1 MQKLVKRLLLLLL
14 VTIPSIF
21 YGQNIDNFRLAYKA
35 QDTGHYQEA
44 INYYRL
50 SLQEKDISVQDS
62 AYTFY
67 NMSMCFDGLEQF
79 DTAFLFSRLAN
90 LFDPKIH
97 NYRQNYAYYL
107 LMFDSFDKAEKIIKK
122 EKVLLSPYLLNSYLD
137 ALYKK
142 DDMKKFYSYMQY
154 YKRYFTSI
162 NYKWNNLYKHQ
173 IDYYYNIANY
183 KKVQEIA
190 AKKIAT
196 SPNDYDANIGLI
208 SSYIYTDNVSKAMP
222 IINSML
228 DTLNNDGTL
237 LYYKALAFYALAFY
251 GQDTTQCDSVN
262 YYADKS
268 LSSSEYG
275 CNLCGACYY
284 LKGYCYHKQGKYKEA
299 LEAYEMDIKIDPS
312 SNPYFDIARVYYSM
326 KDKSKALVSI
336 NKDIKISG
344 KNKCN
349 TQLKKKILLL
359 E

>member
-1 MQKLVKRLLLLLL
+1 MQKLVNQLLLLLI

-21 YGQNIDNFRLAYKA
+21 YGQNIDNFSLAYEA

-44 INYYRL
+44 IYYYRL
-50 SLQEKDISVQDS
+50 SLQEKNISVQDS

-67 NMSMCFDGLEQF
+67 NMSICFDGLEQF

-90 LFDPKIH
+90 QFDPKIH
-97 NYRQNYAYYL
+97 RYKPNYAYYL
-107 LMFDSFDKAEKIIKK
+107 LMFDSIDKAAKIIKK
-122 EKVLLSPYLLNSYLD
+122 EKDILPPYILKFYLN

-142 DDMKKFYSYMQY
+142 DDIKKFYSYMQY

-162 NYKWNNLYKHQ
+162 NYKWDDLYKYQ
-173 IDYYYNIANY
+173 IGYYCYIANY

-196 SPNDYDANIGLI
+196 NHSDYDANIGLI
-208 SSYIYTDNVSKAMP
+208 KSYIYTDNVSKAMP

-228 DTLNNDGTL
+228 DTLNNDGTI

-275 CNLCGACYY
+275 CNLCGSCYY

-299 LEAYEMDIKIDPS
+299 LEAYEMDIKLDPR

-326 KDKSKALVSI
+326 KDKTKALVSI

-344 KNKCN
+344 KNECN
-349 TQLKKKILLL
+349 TGLKKKILLL